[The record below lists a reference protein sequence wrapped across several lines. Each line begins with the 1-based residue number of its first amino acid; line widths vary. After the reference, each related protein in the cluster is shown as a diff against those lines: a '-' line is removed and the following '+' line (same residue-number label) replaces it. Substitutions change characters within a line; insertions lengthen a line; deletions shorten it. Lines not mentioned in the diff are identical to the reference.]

1 MLDFSGVKA
10 LTFDCYG
17 TLIDWEGGIVSALK
31 PLLSRRGTVL
41 PDSDLLQL
49 YGRLEREAQA
59 QTPFVNYRT
68 VLKAVVRGLSGHLN
82 LDVPTQEENVLAD
95 SMSDWPP
102 FPDTVAA
109 LKVLKRRF
117 RLAIL
122 SNVDDDLFQLSQA
135 RLEVSFDWVITSEQ
149 LGSYKPSERNFHCA
163 MATIEVSSAQH
174 VHVAQSLYHDI
185 APASALGLKTVWVNR
200 QGAAA
205 TPEINVL
212 PDLEVPD
219 LQTLAGMLAGESR
232 RSFRAG
238 R

>member
-1 MLDFSGVKA
+1 MQHMLDFSGVKV

-41 PDSDLLQL
+41 PDSDLLDL
-49 YGRLEREAQA
+49 YGRFEREAQA
-59 QTPFVNYRT
+59 QTPFVNYRA
-68 VLKAVVRGLSGHLN
+68 VLKTVVKGLSNHLN
-82 LDVPTQEENVLAD
+82 LDVPPQEENVLAE
-95 SMSDWPP
+95 SMSDWLP

-109 LKVLKRRF
+109 LKTLKGCF

-122 SNVDDDLFQLSQA
+122 SNVDDDLFRLSQA
-135 RLEVSFDWVITSEQ
+135 RLQVSFDWVVTSER
-149 LGSYKPSERNFHCA
+149 LGSYKPSERNFTCA
-163 MATIEVSSAQH
+163 MATIGVPPVQH

-185 APASALGLKTVWVNR
+185 APAIARGIKTVWVNR

-205 TPEINVL
+205 TPLIDAL

-219 LQTLAGMLAGESR
+219 LQTLAGMVQPNPVKDS
-232 RSFRAG
+232 
-238 R
+238 